1 MKFKTKFFTFI
12 FLLFNAFSYG
22 QTDQYNYQRE
32 LTGIKDQWH
41 TLKLPDEVFGK
52 VSNNLSD
59 IRIFGYTNKG
69 DTVEAP
75 YLINLKTEKISENDI
90 SFKTI
95 NTSHNEKGY
104 YFTFELPI
112 NEPVN
117 QIKLDF
123 TQKNFDWRIKLEG
136 SQNQQEWFSIIE
148 DYRILSIYNELTD
161 FQFTKLSFPE
171 SRYRFFRLLIESLEK
186 PNLTLVKVSQ
196 YKIEEGNFKT
206 YSVKNLNIEEDK
218 HDKTTEINM
227 ELSIPV
233 SVCQLKISIKDTFD
247 FYRPLTI
254 QYLSDSIKTD
264 KGWVYNYTTLVNGTL
279 NSLEENKFSFE
290 NRITKKL
297 KIIIHNGDNQPLQI
311 NNVEVK
317 GYVYELITRF
327 TEPATYFLTYGSNNA
342 TKPNYDI
349 ERFTKNIPETLT
361 SLNLGIEQKI
371 DKKASSLTEPLF
383 KNKNWLWAIM
393 IVIILLLGWFS
404 LKMMRKN

>member
-1 MKFKTKFFTFI
+1 M
-12 FLLFNAFSYG
+12 
-22 QTDQYNYQRE
+22 
-32 LTGIKDQWH
+32 
-41 TLKLPDEVFGK
+41 
-52 VSNNLSD
+52 
-59 IRIFGYTNKG
+59 
-69 DTVEAP
+69 
-75 YLINLKTEKISENDI
+75 
-90 SFKTI
+90 
-95 NTSHNEKGY
+95 
-104 YFTFELPI
+104 
-112 NEPVN
+112 
-117 QIKLDF
+117 
-123 TQKNFDWRIKLEG
+123 
-136 SQNQQEWFSIIE
+136 
-148 DYRILSIYNELTD
+148 TD

-279 NSLEENKFSFE
+279 NSLEENKFSFDS
-290 NRITKKL
+290 RITKKL

-342 TKPNYDI
+342 NKPNYDI

-361 SLNLGIEQKI
+361 SLNLGIEQTI

-393 IVIILLLGWFS
+393 AIIILLLGWFS
-404 LKMMRKN
+404 LKMIRKN